1 MFSQNISEQGLLR
14 KVKTSRNLLLWVVQF
29 SSVSQSCPTLC
40 DPINRST
47 PGLPVHRQL
56 LESTQTHFYSVGDAI
71 QPSYPLLSPSPPA
84 LNLSQHQGLF
94 KWVSFSHQVA
104 KGLEFQLQPVLPM
117 NTQDWSPLGWTVWI
131 SLWSSPTP
139 QFKNINS
146 SVLSFLYSLTLTSI
160 YDHWKN
166 HSLD

>member
-29 SSVSQSCPTLC
+29 SSVSQSCRTLR
-40 DPINRST
+40 PMNRSM
-47 PGLPVHRQL
+47 PGLPVHHQL
-56 LESTQTHFYSVGDAI
+56 PEFTQTHVHRVGDAI
-71 QPSYPLLSPSPPA
+71 QPSHPLSSPFPPA

-117 NTQDWSPLGWTVWI
+117 NTQDWSPLGWTGWI
-131 SLWSSPTP
+131 SLQS
-139 QFKNINS
+139 KG
-146 SVLSFLYSLTLTSI
+146 LSRVFSNTTVQKHHFFCAQLSL
-160 YDHWKN
+160 
-166 HSLD
+166 